1 MKRYC
6 VHNTM
11 HNNMYLPIYLPSM
24 WVHNNITCSKSTLHC
39 SHADWKSTLNKA
51 FVHELCTFLHGRTM

>member
-1 MKRYC
+1 
-6 VHNTM
+6 
-11 HNNMYLPIYLPSM
+11 M